1 METSNQILEI
11 FILILFIATLVSLL
25 TRRLRLPYTVGL
37 VLMGLLI
44 GIINQPGVQELPE
57 TVGTLINLVENQ
69 ITPGFI
75 VGILVTPLIFEA
87 AFHIRWENLRRDLG
101 FILALA
107 IPGVILTTL
116 LVGGIIFAGT
126 NYTLPMAML
135 FGALMAATDPVS
147 VIAVFRSLGV
157 PKRLQV
163 LMEGESLFNDGTA
176 IVLFDLVLAIALG
189 TTSSQG
195 NTEWLSYLTDF
206 VRVAGGG
213 LVTGLVLGWVVS
225 QVISKIDDHLI
236 ETTLTSVLAFGAYL
250 TAEQL
255 HVSGVLAVVAAGL
268 VNGNISPRGMS
279 PTTRIVVTN
288 FWEYVA
294 FLSNSFVFLLIGLE
308 MELSQLIAQWQ
319 PILLAILAVLLARAV
334 VIYGLT
340 LTNRDVP
347 RRWSHVLLWGGLRG
361 AISLALALSLP
372 LSLGIPEVTQMRSM
386 AFGVVL
392 FTILVQGFTMQ
403 PLVKAMNLV
412 QRSEMQEEY
421 ERRHARAVAARAA
434 YQRLDQMHGE
444 GLFSNHTWQLL
455 SPLLEQ
461 HSQALAGSVREVL
474 EADPSV
480 EAEELDTARREAL
493 HAQRTALYDLLTDG
507 VVSEDVYAQLSREV
521 DMAITESQNSWAG
534 LLKPARLHPV
544 QKLMTA
550 VIQIQDFENALNA
563 LNEAGLSLTHM
574 SSSGGFLGR
583 RNVTLLIGL
592 GDGQEELAVRTL
604 GKSCRR
610 RVEYVATPL
619 EGAPFH
625 LPLSTP
631 VTVGGATIFTFQVER
646 YEEI

>member
-11 FILILFIATLVSLL
+11 IILLLFIATLVSML

-37 VLMGLLI
+37 VLMGLLL
-44 GIINQPGVQELPE
+44 GVINQPGVQELPE
-57 TVGTLINLVENQ
+57 AVGTLISLVENQ
-69 ITPGFI
+69 ITPGII
-75 VGILVTPLIFEA
+75 VGLLVTPLIFEA
-87 AFHIRWENLRRDLG
+87 AFHLRWETLRRDLG
-101 FILALA
+101 LILALA
-107 IPGVILTTL
+107 IPGVILTTVM
-116 LVGGIIFAGT
+116 VGGIIYAGT
-126 NYTLPMAML
+126 NYTLPMAMV

-163 LMEGESLFNDGTA
+163 LVEGESLFNDGTA
-176 IVLFDLVLAIALG
+176 IVIFDLVLAIALG
-189 TTSSQG
+189 ATQAQTSS
-195 NTEWLSYLTDF
+195 EWVFYLTDF
-206 VRVAGGG
+206 IRVAGGG
-213 LVTGLVLGWVVS
+213 LVVGLLLGWVVS
-225 QVISKIDDHLI
+225 QVISKVDDHLI
-236 ETTLTSVLAFGAYL
+236 ETTLTTVLAFGAYL
-250 TAEQL
+250 AAEQL

-268 VNGNISPRGMS
+268 VNGNIGPRGMS

-308 MELSQLIAQWQ
+308 MQLGQLIAQWQ
-319 PILLAILAVLLARAV
+319 LILLAILAVLLARAV

-340 LTNRDVP
+340 LTSRNIP
-347 RRWSHVLLWGGLRG
+347 IRWSHVLLWGGLRG
-361 AISLALALSLP
+361 AVSLALALSVP
-372 LSLGIPEVTQMRSM
+372 LALGVPEVTQLRTM

-392 FTILVQGFTMQ
+392 FTILVQGFSMQ

-434 YQRLDQMHGE
+434 YDRLETMHDE
-444 GLFSNHTWQLL
+444 GLFSRHTWQTL

-461 HSQALAGSVREVL
+461 HSQALANSVKEVI

-493 HAQRTALYDLLTDG
+493 RAQRSALIGLLTDG
-507 VVSEDVYAQLSREV
+507 VVSEEVYSQLAREV

-544 QKLMTA
+544 NKLMTA
-550 VIQIQDFENALNA
+550 VIQVQDFENALIA

-574 SSSGGFLGR
+574 SSSGGFLGH

-631 VTVGGATIFTFQVER
+631 VTVGGATIFTFNVDR

>member
-1 METSNQILEI
+1 METSNLILEI
-11 FILILFIATLVSLL
+11 IILILFIATLVSLL

-37 VLMGLLI
+37 VLMGLLL
-44 GIINQPGVQELPE
+44 GIVNQPGSQDLPE
-57 TVGTLINLVENQ
+57 SIGILINLVENQ
-69 ITPGFI
+69 ITPGII

-87 AFHIRWENLRRDLG
+87 AFHLRWESLRRDLG
-101 FILALA
+101 LILALA

-116 LVGGIIFAGT
+116 LVGGIVFAGT

-176 IVLFDLVLAIALG
+176 IVIFDLVLAIALG
-189 TTSSQG
+189 ASHIQS
-195 NTEWLSYLTDF
+195 NAAWVFYLTDF
-206 VRVAGGG
+206 IRVAGGG
-213 LVTGLVLGWVVS
+213 LITGLVLGWIVS

-236 ETTLTSVLAFGAYL
+236 ETTLTTVLAFGAYL

-268 VNGNISPRGMS
+268 INGNISPRGMS
-279 PTTRIVVTN
+279 PTTRIVVAN

-294 FLSNSFVFLLIGLE
+294 FISNSFVFLLIGLE
-308 MELSQLIAQWQ
+308 MELSQLLAQWQ
-319 PILLAILAVLLARAV
+319 PIILAILAVLLARAV

-340 LTNRDVP
+340 LTSRDIP
-347 RRWSHVLLWGGLRG
+347 RRWSHILLWGGLRG

-372 LSLGIPEVTQMRSM
+372 ISLGIPEVTQLRSM

-421 ERRHARAVAARAA
+421 ERRHARAVAARSAFK
-434 YQRLDQMHGE
+434 RLGQMHNE

-480 EAEELDTARREAL
+480 EAEELDTARRESL
-493 HAQRTALYDLLTDG
+493 RAQRSALIDLLQDG
-507 VVSEDVYAQLSREV
+507 VISEDVYAQLAREI
-521 DMAITESQNSWAG
+521 DMAITENQNSWAG
-534 LLKPARLHPV
+534 LLKPSRLHPV
-544 QKLMTA
+544 EKLMSA

-592 GDGQEELAVRTL
+592 GEGQEELAVRSL

-631 VTVGGATIFTFQVER
+631 VTVGGATIFTIEVER